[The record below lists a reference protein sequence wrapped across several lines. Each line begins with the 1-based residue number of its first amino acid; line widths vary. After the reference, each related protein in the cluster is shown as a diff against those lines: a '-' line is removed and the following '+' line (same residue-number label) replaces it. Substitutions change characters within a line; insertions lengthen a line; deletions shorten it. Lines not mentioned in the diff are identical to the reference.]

1 MSLKFNLVTVP
12 NTDIVKVDQHGD
24 PVAGAG
30 FTLYRSNANWDE
42 VEQLATGVTDV
53 NGGMV
58 LTEDD
63 GTVLSFDELY
73 ERDTSPNHADSTY
86 YLLKETRIPAGYKAP
101 LDYTD
106 KCMHL
111 QYVYSDQMGSGY
123 FVDPAGTE
131 ASDSW
136 MWKNGASIV
145 AKEVITAPNDPIE
158 GETGEK
164 VDVSQGTLF
173 AVAFKKTKADG
184 VDSWA
189 PIYGSPVEGYKVLFG
204 RHLGRRHR
212 GGKRRRARLHS
223 DGERSAPGRTRR
235 LAG

>member
-73 ERDTSPNHADSTY
+73 ERDTSPNLPIARITCSRRRGFPPVTRRPSST
-86 YLLKETRIPAGYKAP
+86 RH
-101 LDYTD
+101 

-123 FVDPAGTE
+123 FVDPAGT
-131 ASDSW
+131 
-136 MWKNGASIV
+136 
-145 AKEVITAPNDPIE
+145 
-158 GETGEK
+158 
-164 VDVSQGTLF
+164 
-173 AVAFKKTKADG
+173 
-184 VDSWA
+184 
-189 PIYGSPVEGYKVLFG
+189 
-204 RHLGRRHR
+204 
-212 GGKRRRARLHS
+212 
-223 DGERSAPGRTRR
+223 
-235 LAG
+235 